1 MTIRHKDNIGA
12 ILATSLALAIP
23 TSVLAQEAPG
33 DDIISLRKQVEELQ
47 TREATALHRVNEL
60 ESRLARLEAIAI
72 QVEGLEP
79 IGDAEEGNLRGRY
92 LAPRNRAVPFDRSLA
107 YFQQSEQSGQA
118 PGTEG
123 LSGGNGAVAGDE
135 QDRKAPAPSIAVE
148 DVTDQ
153 QQGHFGRRIGL
164 DLGVGYS
171 HFSNARINLDGFLAL
186 DTIFLG
192 TISIDKATSDIFT
205 IDPTVSVGL
214 SDNFIVDANIPYLF
228 RISNFQSG
236 GAGGSASGLVE
247 DTVQGRGL
255 GDINV
260 GASYRLMKETAGRP
274 DLVVN
279 ARVKFPTGRDPYGIE
294 FVDVPNS
301 QGNLQVPRQLSTGT
315 GVYSA
320 SVGLSALKTIDP
332 MIVFGSMNYY
342 HNFQRSFGDVDE
354 APGNQPGDVN
364 VGDAIQFGAG
374 MAYAL
379 NDRSSISMSYSQ
391 RIVQHSS
398 IRRSGEPWQRI
409 VGSQGN
415 VALVNL
421 GGTFS
426 LADNL
431 SLVTTVGIGLTDD
444 SPDMLVSVRVPYRF

>member
-1 MTIRHKDNIGA
+1 MMGMECKTIAGLFA
-12 ILATSLALAIP
+12 VGLAVVSPLPA
-23 TSVLAQEAPG
+23 VAQAAPDEVTG
-33 DDIISLRKQVEELQ
+33 LRKQVEDL
-47 TREATALHRVNEL
+47 RASEAAALRRVDEL
-60 ESRLARLEAIAI
+60 ESRLNRLEAIAGEI
-72 QVEGLEP
+72 QGLEP
-79 IGDAEEGNLRGRY
+79 IGAAEESRLRGRY
-92 LAPRNRAVPFDRSLA
+92 LAPQPRAIASDRSLA
-107 YFQQSEQSGQA
+107 YFQRNDQEQA
-118 PGTEG
+118 PGTG
-123 LSGGNGAVAGDE
+123 ALSSGSSAVGADE
-135 QDRKAPAPSIAVE
+135 PDRKSPAPTIAVE
-148 DVTDQ
+148 DVTEQ
-153 QQGHFGRRIGL
+153 QQGHFGRRIGF

-205 IDPTVSVGL
+205 LDPTVSVGL
-214 SDNFIVDANIPYLF
+214 SDNFIIDANVPYLF
-228 RISNFQSG
+228 RASNFQSG
-236 GAGGSASGLVE
+236 GAGGAASGLVE
-247 DTVQGRGL
+247 ETVHGNGL
-255 GDINV
+255 GDISV

-294 FVDVPNS
+294 FVDVSNS

-320 SVGLSALKTIDP
+320 SIGLSALKTLDP

-354 APGNQPGDVN
+354 APGDQPGNVN
-364 VGDAIQFGAG
+364 VGNAIQFGAG

-379 NDRSSISMSYSQ
+379 NDKSSISMSYSQ
-391 RIVQHSS
+391 RIVQHSR
-398 IRRSGEPWQRI
+398 IRRSGEAWQRI

-431 SLVTTVGIGLTDD
+431 SLVTAVGIGLTDD
-444 SPDMLVSVRVPYRF
+444 SPDMLVSVRIPYRF

>member
-1 MTIRHKDNIGA
+1 MVKVQCGA
-12 ILATSLALAIP
+12 IARLAVTGSLIAAPVAAMAQDPGADLGALR
-23 TSVLAQEAPG
+23 Q
-33 DDIISLRKQVEELQ
+33 QVEDLRA
-47 TREATALHRVNEL
+47 RERAALDRVDEL
-60 ESRLARLEAIAI
+60 EARLGRLEAITAHI
-72 QVEGLEP
+72 EGLQP
-79 IGDAEEGNLRGRY
+79 LSAAEEGDLRGRY
-92 LAPRNRAVPFDRSLA
+92 LAPQIHAMPSDRSLA
-107 YFQQSEQSGQA
+107 YFQQSEQ
-118 PGTEG
+118 PGTGG
-123 LSGGNGAVAGDE
+123 LSEGRQALGTEE
-135 QDRKAPAPSIAVE
+135 QDRKSPAPTIAVE
-148 DVTDQ
+148 DVTEQ
-153 QQGHFGRRIGL
+153 QQGHFGRRFGV
-164 DLGVGYS
+164 DFGVGYS

-205 IDPTVSVGL
+205 LDPTISLGL
-214 SDNFIVDANIPYLF
+214 SDNLVIDANIPYLY

-247 DTVQGRGL
+247 ETVHGRGL

-260 GASYRLMKETAGRP
+260 GASYRLMKESAGRP
-274 DLVVN
+274 DLVIN

-294 FVDVPNS
+294 FVDVSNS

-320 SVGLSALKTIDP
+320 SVGLSALKTLDP

-354 APGNQPGDVN
+354 APGNQSGDVN

-379 NDRSSISMSYSQ
+379 NDKSSISMSYSQ
-391 RIVQHSS
+391 RIVQHSR
-398 IRRSGEPWQRI
+398 IRRNGEAWQRI

>member
-1 MTIRHKDNIGA
+1 MVKVQCGA
-12 ILATSLALAIP
+12 IARLAVTGSLIAAPVAAKAQDPGAELGALR
-23 TSVLAQEAPG
+23 Q
-33 DDIISLRKQVEELQ
+33 QVEDLRA
-47 TREATALHRVNEL
+47 RERSALDRVDEL
-60 ESRLARLEAIAI
+60 EARLGRLEAITAHI
-72 QVEGLEP
+72 EGLQP
-79 IGDAEEGNLRGRY
+79 LSAAEEGNLRGRY
-92 LAPRNRAVPFDRSLA
+92 LAPQIHAMPSDRSLA
-107 YFQQSEQSGQA
+107 YFQQSEQHGTGDLSEGRQA
-118 PGTEG
+118 FGTE
-123 LSGGNGAVAGDE
+123 E
-135 QDRKAPAPSIAVE
+135 EEEDRKSPAPTIAVE
-148 DVTDQ
+148 DVTEQ
-153 QQGHFGRRIGL
+153 QQGHFGRRLGV

-205 IDPTVSVGL
+205 LDPTISLGL
-214 SDNFIVDANIPYLF
+214 SDNLIIDANIPYLY

-247 DTVQGRGL
+247 KTVHGRGL

-260 GASYRLMKETAGRP
+260 GASYRLMKESAGQP
-274 DLVVN
+274 DLVIN

-294 FVDVPNS
+294 FVDVSNS

-320 SVGLSALKTIDP
+320 SVGLSALKTLDP

-354 APGNQPGDVN
+354 ASGNQSGDVT

-379 NDRSSISMSYSQ
+379 NDKSSISMSYSQ
-391 RIVQHSS
+391 RIVQHSR
-398 IRRSGEPWQRI
+398 IRRTGEAWQRI